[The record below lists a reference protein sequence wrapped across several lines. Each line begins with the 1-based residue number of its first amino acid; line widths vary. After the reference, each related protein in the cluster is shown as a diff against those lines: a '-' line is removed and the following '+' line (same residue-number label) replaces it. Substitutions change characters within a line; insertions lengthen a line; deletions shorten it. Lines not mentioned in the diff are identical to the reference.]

1 MCEYDSIIDPPIR
14 LAEPMVL
21 PMQSNDEPVLGT
33 IQYGPTP
40 AACSHMP
47 TQLSSDQSRLLTDTA
62 DLVKQLAS
70 KVHDLEDEN
79 QRLFFEMERW
89 KVEAH
94 QLAQEEDRLINEES
108 EEGGEEPEESE
119 EDVER
124 QIETESEHVKVGP
137 FVEEDRGP
145 VQDRTLQD
153 PQDQGRGIQAD
164 QASDVLPSIEHPAK
178 PRPLYSVV
186 HRHGELCDVKGIFS
200 TVDQANEAAG
210 IVLTNEY
217 PNCLDLDVL
226 EKGRSQDPWK
236 CSGYEI
242 GEPQRR
248 LGRDGE
254 VRFAVDEENDGVG
267 YVVVLRQELDVQPQ
281 RKEDPVPGPLP
292 TWSPL
297 PQIPSYAQ
305 NAEPSDHEPEGPWWH
320 PKPSTDQPWDMD
332 YNPTDPFYSQEA
344 IAERERQ
351 RELLGLNRQPSVT
364 PASSS
369 PPNMQGFEPR
379 RRESLV
385 PLGFP
390 AAAYWDSER
399 GVAGP
404 TPSGHLRCI
413 PMPEI
418 RELEPARKRVV
429 RNSASNPRK
438 PRSDRGV
445 PRKGRSGK
453 RGRKAA

>member
-1 MCEYDSIIDPPIR
+1 MTTPT
-14 LAEPMVL
+14 
-21 PMQSNDEPVLGT
+21 QSNDEPVLGT

-40 AACSHMP
+40 AARSHMP
-47 TQLSSDQSRLLTDTA
+47 TQLTSDQSRLITDTA

-70 KVHDLEDEN
+70 KVQYLEDEN

-94 QLAQEEDRLINEES
+94 QLAQEKDRLIDEDSEEYGDESEES
-108 EEGGEEPEESE
+108 EDDVGGKHTDSLEAI
-119 EDVER
+119 ER

-145 VQDRTLQD
+145 MQDRTLQD
-153 PQDQGRGIQAD
+153 LHVQGSPMQAD
-164 QASDVLPSIEHPAK
+164 TALEVLPSIEQPPK
-178 PRPLYSVV
+178 LQTLYAVV
-186 HRHGELCDVKGIFS
+186 HRHGELCDVKGTFS

-210 IVLTNEY
+210 IVLANEY
-217 PNCLDLDVL
+217 PNCLDYDVI
-226 EKGRSQDPWK
+226 ERGHSQDPWK
-236 CSGYEI
+236 CSDAEI
-242 GEPQRR
+242 GEAQRR

-254 VRFAVDEENDGVG
+254 VRFAVDEENDGIG
-267 YVVVLRQELDVQPQ
+267 FVVVLRQELDVQPQ

-305 NAEPSDHEPEGPWWH
+305 NAEPADHEVESGPWWQ
-320 PKPSTDQPWDMD
+320 PKPWTDQPWDMD
-332 YNPTDPFYSQEA
+332 YDATNPFYSQEA
-344 IAERERQ
+344 IAERQRQ
-351 RELLGLNRQPSVT
+351 RELLGLNRQPLVP

-385 PLGFP
+385 PLGLP
-390 AAAYWDSER
+390 ASAYWDPER

-404 TPSGHLRCI
+404 TLSGSLRCI
-413 PMPEI
+413 PMPDI
-418 RELEPARKRVV
+418 QDFEPARKRVV

-453 RGRKAA
+453 RGRKTA